1 MKYLIT
7 GGAGFI
13 GSNLVERLLSQ
24 GHEITVLD
32 NLSTG
37 YKKNISNFLDQIQF
51 FNRSIEEFDFLK
63 IGKLDAVIHL
73 AAQASVPLSVE
84 NFEESSSSNILGTI
98 KIISFCKSNKIP
110 LVYASSSAIY
120 GDLDIGNDSENN
132 IDLLTPYSA
141 DKYLMEVYT
150 DVAFKNYDMSSIGL
164 RFFNVYG
171 PKQDPKSPYSGV
183 ISIFVEKHIQQESIT
198 IFGGHQ
204 TRDFVYVGDV
214 VNCIIRSIELVMKNK
229 ICEIVNVLTG
239 KSISIDDLAN
249 KISEISE
256 YQPKKIYATLPAG
269 DPEKSEGTTKKMV
282 DLLKLTISEFIEIEE
297 GLKDIFLHIKK
308 DDN

>member
-13 GSNLVERLLSQ
+13 GSNLVEKLLSD
-24 GHEITVLD
+24 GHQVIVID

-37 YKKNISNFLDQIQF
+37 YKKNISNFLDQIEF
-51 FNRSIEEFDFLK
+51 YNSSIEEFNLLK
-63 IGKLDAVIHL
+63 VDKADAVIHL
-73 AAQASVPLSVE
+73 AAQASVPLSIE

-98 KIISFCKSNKIP
+98 KIINFCKSNKIP

-120 GDLDIGNDSENN
+120 GDLDVGNDSDNN

-141 DKYLMEVYT
+141 DKYLMEIYSNI
-150 DVAFKNYDMSSIGL
+150 AFKNYDMSSIGL

-171 PKQDPKSPYSGV
+171 PKQDPHSPYSGV
-183 ISIFVEKHIQQESIT
+183 ISIFVEKHIKEDVIT

-214 VNCIIRSIELVMKNK
+214 VNSIIKSIELVMKNK
-229 ICEIVNVLTG
+229 ICETVNVLTG
-239 KSISIDDLAN
+239 KSISIENLADQ
-249 KISEISE
+249 ISDISGF
-256 YQPKKIYATLPAG
+256 QPKKIYSDLPIG
-269 DPEKSEGTTKKMV
+269 DPIKSEGTTKKMI
-282 DLLKLTISEFIEIEE
+282 DLLRININEFVEIEQ
-297 GLKDIFLHIKK
+297 GLKNTIFDIKK
-308 DDN
+308 G